1 VVRNGPAQ
9 GGIMSDKKSL
19 DVKLAIMRQ
28 FEEIL
33 KVVLETDDVQII
45 ADLDI
50 DEDDNNES
58 LSEETPA

>member
-1 VVRNGPAQ
+1 
-9 GGIMSDKKSL
+9 MSDKKSL